1 MSRLKNLKV
10 IAAAAVLVLVA
21 AACGAGEL
29 SGGGSADSAISS
41 RGKISISIETKGLC
55 VRGNERNCGSFPAGG
70 NVQLVEGEFKDS
82 GRNAS
87 WPNGVSM
94 KFEGSFGT
102 FYPKDLA
109 ESTAQTDCPAAGLTC
124 WIGIVGYRS
133 GDERHYPN
141 PSTFECSNYL
151 AGATV
156 NSQTVGSS
164 ATRNTDSKIS
174 VALGDEMSRLKER
187 VRDNSKESE
196 LGTAATGVALAFI
209 VDTNRNGEI
218 DSREGSDGPKDA
230 IVLTSLCGPYSNQ
243 PGLVNAADV
252 YSYAT
257 CASTGGTS
265 LIGGFHWNLYEY
277 FFDLVS
283 QCPAA
288 LRSGNL
294 RIKMLPPT
302 TTTTT
307 TTTTTLPPN

>member
-1 MSRLKNLKV
+1 MKIVNNLKV
-10 IAAAAVLVLVA
+10 TAAGAVLVLVA
-21 AACGAGEL
+21 AACGAGEV

-41 RGKISISIETKGLC
+41 RGKISIAMETKGLC
-55 VRGNERNCGSFPAGG
+55 VRGTERDCAGFPPGG
-70 NVQLVEGEFKDS
+70 YFQVVKGEFADS
-82 GRNAS
+82 GKNAS

-102 FYPKDLA
+102 YYPKDLA
-109 ESTAQTDCPAAGLTC
+109 ESTAQRDCPAAGLTC

-141 PSTFECSNYL
+141 PPTFECSNFL

-156 NSQTVGSS
+156 NSQTVGNT
-164 ATRNTDSKIS
+164 ATPNTDSR
-174 VALGDEMSRLKER
+174 VAVAMGEEVSRLQER

-196 LGTAATGVALAFI
+196 FRNTATGVALVFI

-218 DSREGSDGPKDA
+218 DSREGSDGPKDV
-230 IVLTSLCGPYSNQ
+230 IMLTSLCGPYSNE
-243 PGLVNAADV
+243 PGLSNVADV

-277 FFDLVS
+277 FYDLIS

-294 RIKMLPPT
+294 KIKMLSPT